1 MIKND
6 FYNDPNWVWQRGNGV
21 FTKPIVDLSRTYNA
35 FSGGETDWAAPYYM
49 GYIPWTD
56 FPQHFTPFS
65 ISIDNDAQNITFNNL
80 CVGKNIP
87 WFYTCFKESNS
98 RPISYSEM
106 IFPLDYESSTSIWV
120 NVDANETDAWV
131 SNTSGHCLI
140 NEMEI
145 IKCTQGGTFPLY
157 YMCFKVDQVNGVSD
171 IYSGTKNLTFS
182 QLKDFF
188 EGTGTLSLEIAGQS
202 TLDVNSSMIADNN
215 CLIYSESTYKYVF
228 MCGGILIP
236 DKMCNANGYVYDNYL
251 NLKIGFRLPFPEK
264 NTGNYLYTIYYIPNG
279 SLRTMGINN
288 APCLGFRRVGDTM
301 VKRDAIAQHVV
312 NYGERYFGGLNDTIS
327 FSDFPDNPGADRT
340 AYKWDER
347 GYLFKT
353 SKPYHIDCDMFWSA
367 NWRSCYNF
375 ILMLNKFDETTGGYP
390 ASSSTYDLNH
400 PVAMFNSND
409 DPTGESVNETYA
421 RVEPKLREWQK
432 AGKSISDDDF
442 DVDNMPPDE
451 PSEDDDTPPDEPQD
465 LPHDEGEPTDD
476 QDDRTLTAPTCF
488 LTQYAMGYSQL
499 QTVGVNLWQSWLT
512 PNLETWKNF
521 FFAFAEDTGTLDI
534 GAALNFI
541 ISLRV
546 FPFNL
551 AGLTTDYI
559 SPTNGV
565 YMGTGHTNFCPNA
578 SNLFKL
584 NTVIGYLDCG
594 TCEVVP
600 ETPYNDFRD
609 MYNCSVL
616 CFLPYCGTVELTPA
630 EVIGRTLHV
639 KYHIDFQSGAC
650 TAIVKVVGDKGEYT
664 VASKSGQIGF
674 TLPVTAT
681 NAGQLSAQFAK
692 DATQTMGTIGGF
704 FFKAAHA
711 QADNLNSLANAFISK
726 PKAIN
731 TDSNGNKSLSVFS
744 NNTFETSTKIGEAG
758 FNTGLS
764 LANQALDMLSRSGID
779 VPAISGGMGAESM
792 MQPDCCFVQIRRG
805 KYAKPVNYPHSQ
817 GYINGSSN
825 TISHYRGMFQGT
837 PTYPNSNNKGL
848 CKFTGVDSTGLT
860 CHDDER
866 AEIIALLESGVYL

>member
-1 MIKND
+1 MIRED
-6 FYNDPNWVWQRGNGV
+6 FYPDFAKYSDNLILTDYLTNLNVSPMTEDPLR
-21 FTKPIVDLSRTYNA
+21 A
-35 FSGGETDWAAPYYM
+35 YYM
-49 GYIPWTD
+49 GRLPNNNCKSLLWKKMKIVGTGDDKSNMTISLEADESKLMNWGYCSSSVPAQSRLIWWDAYSKYYWNCQLINSMQAYCLTTGGDIDINFMIFKFTDYRLESGATIKGAGAYKEYGIRLTSSQYINWMENGTD
-56 FPQHFTPFS
+56 LNLNFSDFGTFS
-65 ISIDNDAQNITFNNL
+65 IKSQDCNENGIWELGDNKYIILRQIANECETRYTGMSGYSYINPFYCTTVRDDGRFFALSNLQRWMVLNYKISFTQDFSDVRVSGTDTNYVTTGENAGIVSKSRDISVSAEALDYARRQSEYTLTMFGDKQTVMRTLSTTTIDGKTFYEIEIYYNIVPNDA
-80 CVGKNIP
+80 
-87 WFYTCFKESNS
+87 YTT
-98 RPISYSEM
+98 Y
-106 IFPLDYESSTSIWV
+106 
-120 NVDANETDAWV
+120 
-131 SNTSGHCLI
+131 CLI
-140 NEMEI
+140 N
-145 IKCTQGGTFPLY
+145 KA
-157 YMCFKVDQVNGVSD
+157 
-171 IYSGTKNLTFS
+171 
-182 QLKDFF
+182 KD
-188 EGTGTLSLEIAGQS
+188 GLP
-202 TLDVNSSMIADNN
+202 NSSN
-215 CLIYSESTYKYVF
+215 IYNTENTV
-228 MCGGILIP
+228 GI
-236 DKMCNANGYVYDNYL
+236 
-251 NLKIGFRLPFPEK
+251 
-264 NTGNYLYTIYYIPNG
+264 
-279 SLRTMGINN
+279 
-288 APCLGFRRVGDTM
+288 
-301 VKRDAIAQHVV
+301 
-312 NYGERYFGGLNDTIS
+312 
-327 FSDFPDNPGADRT
+327 
-340 AYKWDER
+340 
-347 GYLFKT
+347 
-353 SKPYHIDCDMFWSA
+353 
-367 NWRSCYNF
+367 
-375 ILMLNKFDETTGGYP
+375 
-390 ASSSTYDLNH
+390 
-400 PVAMFNSND
+400 FNSSNVPTGKRSFVTTYQELEPSLQKWQKYRYNIND
-409 DPTGESVNETYA
+409 DEYDPDTPPPPTPGE
-421 RVEPKLREWQK
+421 
-432 AGKSISDDDF
+432 
-442 DVDNMPPDE
+442 
-451 PSEDDDTPPDEPQD
+451 DTPPDEPQD

-488 LTQYAMGYSQL
+488 ITQYAMGYSQL
-499 QTVGVNLWQSWLT
+499 QTVGVNLWTSWLT
-512 PNLETWKNF
+512 PDLKTWKNF

-551 AGLTTDYI
+551 AGLTTNYI
-559 SPTNGV
+559 SPTDGV

-578 SNLFKL
+578 SNLFRL
-584 NTVIGYLDCG
+584 NTIIGYLDCG

-600 ETPYNDFRD
+600 KTPYNDFRD

-630 EVIGRTLHV
+630 EVIGKTLHV

-650 TAIVKVVGDKGEYT
+650 TAIVKVVGDTGEYT

-704 FFKAAHA
+704 FFKSGHA
-711 QADNLNSLANAFISK
+711 LADNLSSLTGAFISK

-731 TDSNGNKSLSVFS
+731 TDSNGNKSLNTFS

-805 KYAKPVNYPHSQ
+805 RYAKPVNYPHSQ

-825 TISHYRGMFQGT
+825 TISYYRGMFQGT

-860 CHDDER
+860 CHEDER

>member
-1 MIKND
+1 MIVND
-6 FYNDPNWVWQRGNGV
+6 FFTDTWTRGDAII
-21 FTKPIVDLSRTYNA
+21 TRDIVKLSRQYGVIT
-35 FSGGETDWAAPYYM
+35 GESDWAAPYYM
-49 GYIPWTD
+49 GYIPWSK
-56 FPQHFTPFS
+56 FPRHFTPFTVATNS
-65 ISIDNDAQNITFNNL
+65 NARTVTFHNL
-80 CVGKNIP
+80 CVDKNIP
-87 WFYTCFKESNS
+87 WFYASWGGLYQNNVRLMEILKPDTPGSASTLWNNV
-98 RPISYSEM
+98 RVRDGSY
-106 IFPLDYESSTSIWV
+106 IQG
-120 NVDANETDAWV
+120 DA
-131 SNTSGHCLI
+131 GHGLI
-140 NEMEI
+140 NQLQI
-145 IKCTQGGTFPLY
+145 IKLTQGGQYRFGY
-157 YMCFKVDQVNGVSD
+157 YCFKVNLAGQVSD
-171 IYSGTKNLTFS
+171 IYYKDNNVLNFT

-188 EGTGTLSLEIAGQS
+188 EGGSALTLEIQGGSTVDVHASDITDKGTLIYHGSDYKIVFLTSGLLLPANMMEAGEYN
-202 TLDVNSSMIADNN
+202 D
-215 CLIYSESTYKYVF
+215 F
-228 MCGGILIP
+228 
-236 DKMCNANGYVYDNYL
+236 
-251 NLKIGFRLPFPEK
+251 NLSVGFRLPVPDASG
-264 NTGNYLYTIYYIPNG
+264 GNAFTSYYIPNG
-279 SLRTMGINN
+279 LCTTANEPHINLN
-288 APCLGFRRVGDTM
+288 ENYQLSDSFRQSCVQIYDT
-301 VKRDAIAQHVV
+301 
-312 NYGERYFGGLNDTIS
+312 NYFFGGLHGELS
-327 FSDFPDNPGADRT
+327 FDDFPSFPETSDQPDN
-340 AYKWDER
+340 YKWNDEKELLLTAR
-347 GYLFKT
+347 FSGTYKNVD
-353 SKPYHIDCDMFWSA
+353 IRWSA
-367 NWRSCYNF
+367 PWRACYDF
-375 ILMLNKFDETTGGYP
+375 ILMLNKHAENSNRKPPYSDTYSTTYP
-390 ASSSTYDLNH
+390 VS
-400 PVAMFNSND
+400 MFNSTD
-409 DPTGESVNETYA
+409 TPTGESVGEPYN

-432 AGKSISDDDF
+432 AGKSISEDDF

-451 PSEDDDTPPDEPQD
+451 PGGGGEDTPPDEPQD

-476 QDDRTLTAPTCF
+476 QDSRTLTAPTCF

-499 QTVGVNLWQSWLT
+499 QTVGANLWQSWLT
-512 PNLETWKNF
+512 PDLETWKNF
-521 FFAFAEDTGTLDI
+521 FFAFAQDTGTLDI

-551 AGLTTDYI
+551 AGMTTDYI

-578 SNLFKL
+578 SNLFRL

-594 TCEVVP
+594 TCQVVP

-650 TAIVKVVGDKGEYT
+650 TALVKLVGDKGEYT

-704 FFKAAHA
+704 FFKAGHA
-711 QADNLNSLANAFISK
+711 QADNLNSLAEAFISK

-731 TDSNGNKSLSVFS
+731 TDSDGNKSLNAFS

-758 FNTGLS
+758 FNAGLS
-764 LANQALDMLSRSGID
+764 IANQALDMLSRSGID

-805 KYAKPVNYPHSQ
+805 RYAKPANYPHSQ

-825 TISHYRGMFQGT
+825 TISYYKGMFTGT
-837 PTYPNSNNKGL
+837 PSYPNSNNKGL

-860 CHDDER
+860 CHEDER

>member
-1 MIKND
+1 MIKAD
-6 FYNDPNWVWQRGNGV
+6 FYPDFQTYSDNLILTDTLTNLNVTTVNEDPLR
-21 FTKPIVDLSRTYNA
+21 A
-35 FSGGETDWAAPYYM
+35 YYM
-49 GYIPWTD
+49 GKLPNNKCRSLLWKKMKIVGTGDDKANMTISIEADEARSMNWGYCLSDQVTPDRMYWGTNKYIWGCKLINSMQAYCLNTGGDVELGFDLYEFTD
-56 FPQHFTPFS
+56 YTLESGATIKGAGIFYEANSRLTSSQYVNWMDNGTDLNLNFNNYGTVTIKSKDCNENGIWELGDNKYIVLHQISTDCETRYTGMNSNSYINPFYCTTIWIDGRSVAISNLQRWLPILYYLRFTQDFSDIRILATGTTYVTSGIDAGIISKSRDIS
-65 ISIDNDAQNITFNNL
+65 ISAEALDYARRQSQNTLTMFGDKQVIMKTLSGTTIDGKTFYEVQMIYNIVPNDA
-80 CVGKNIP
+80 
-87 WFYTCFKESNS
+87 YTTYC
-98 RPISYSEM
+98 M
-106 IFPLDYESSTSIWV
+106 INKAENGFPSSSSVYSTSNTV
-120 NVDANETDAWV
+120 GMFDSSNVPTGKRSFV
-131 SNTSGHCLI
+131 T
-140 NEMEI
+140 
-145 IKCTQGGTFPLY
+145 T
-157 YMCFKVDQVNGVSD
+157 
-171 IYSGTKNLTFS
+171 YSAL
-182 QLKDFF
+182 
-188 EGTGTLSLEIAGQS
+188 EPSLQQWQ
-202 TLDVNSSMIADNN
+202 
-215 CLIYSESTYKYVF
+215 KY
-228 MCGGILIP
+228 
-236 DKMCNANGYVYDNYL
+236 GYN
-251 NLKIGFRLPFPEK
+251 I
-264 NTGNYLYTIYYIPNG
+264 
-279 SLRTMGINN
+279 
-288 APCLGFRRVGDTM
+288 
-301 VKRDAIAQHVV
+301 
-312 NYGERYFGGLNDTIS
+312 
-327 FSDFPDNPGADRT
+327 
-340 AYKWDER
+340 
-347 GYLFKT
+347 
-353 SKPYHIDCDMFWSA
+353 
-367 NWRSCYNF
+367 
-375 ILMLNKFDETTGGYP
+375 
-390 ASSSTYDLNH
+390 
-400 PVAMFNSND
+400 ND
-409 DPTGESVNETYA
+409 DEYDPETPPTPG
-421 RVEPKLREWQK
+421 
-432 AGKSISDDDF
+432 
-442 DVDNMPPDE
+442 DV
-451 PSEDDDTPPDEPQD
+451 PPDEPQD

-488 LTQYAMGYSQL
+488 LTQYVMSYSQL

-521 FFAFAEDTGTLDI
+521 FFAFAQDTGTLDI

-551 AGLTTDYI
+551 AGLTTNYI
-559 SPTNGV
+559 SPTDGV

-578 SNLFKL
+578 SSLFRL

-594 TCEVVP
+594 TCQVVP

-650 TAIVKVVGDKGEYT
+650 TALVKLVGDKGEYT

-674 TLPVTAT
+674 TLPITAT

-704 FFKAAHA
+704 YFKAGHA
-711 QADNLNSLANAFISK
+711 LADNLNSLTGAFISK

-731 TDSNGNKSLSVFS
+731 TDNDGNKSLNTFS

-758 FNTGLS
+758 FNAGLS
-764 LANQALDMLSRSGID
+764 IANQALDMLSRSGID

-805 KYAKPVNYPHSQ
+805 RYAKPVNYPHSQ

-825 TISHYRGMFQGT
+825 TISYYRGKFSGT

-860 CHDDER
+860 CHEDER

>member
-1 MIKND
+1 MIKSD
-6 FYNDPNWVWQRGNGV
+6 FYPDYQTYSDNLVVTDTLSNQHVTTKTDDPLR
-21 FTKPIVDLSRTYNA
+21 A
-35 FSGGETDWAAPYYM
+35 YYM
-49 GYIPWTD
+49 GKLPNNKCKSLLWKDLKIVGTGDDKPNMTISLIADENRSMNWGYCMSSQTTPSRMYWANINEYYWACKLINSMQAYCLTTGGNVQITFFLFDFTDYTLDSGATIKGAGIFREYSPQLTSTEYVNWMENGTDLNLTFTDYGTITIKSQDCNVNGIWELGNNKYIIMHQIAANCETRYTGMSSGSYINPFYCTTVRSDGRFHAFSNLQRWELLDYRIRFTQD
-56 FPQHFTPFS
+56 FSDVRLYVGLGDTAYVAS
-65 ISIDNDAQNITFNNL
+65 GTGAGIISKSRDISVSAEALDYSRRQSENTYTMFGDKQTIMKTLLSTTIDSKTFYQAEMVYNIVPNDAYIT
-80 CVGKNIP
+80 
-87 WFYTCFKESNS
+87 Y
-98 RPISYSEM
+98 
-106 IFPLDYESSTSIWV
+106 
-120 NVDANETDAWV
+120 
-131 SNTSGHCLI
+131 CLI
-140 NEMEI
+140 N
-145 IKCTQGGTFPLY
+145 
-157 YMCFKVDQVNGVSD
+157 KVKNG
-171 IYSGTKNLTFS
+171 
-182 QLKDFF
+182 
-188 EGTGTLSLEIAGQS
+188 
-202 TLDVNSSMIADNN
+202 
-215 CLIYSESTYKYVF
+215 
-228 MCGGILIP
+228 
-236 DKMCNANGYVYDNYL
+236 
-251 NLKIGFRLPFPEK
+251 
-264 NTGNYLYTIYYIPNG
+264 
-279 SLRTMGINN
+279 
-288 APCLGFRRVGDTM
+288 
-301 VKRDAIAQHVV
+301 
-312 NYGERYFGGLNDTIS
+312 
-327 FSDFPDNPGADRT
+327 NPV
-340 AYKWDER
+340 
-347 GYLFKT
+347 
-353 SKPYHIDCDMFWSA
+353 
-367 NWRSCYNF
+367 
-375 ILMLNKFDETTGGYP
+375 
-390 ASSSTYDLNH
+390 SSSVYSTANT
-400 PVAMFNSND
+400 VGMFNSSNEPTGKRSSVTTYPALEPSLQQWQKYGYNIND
-409 DPTGESVNETYA
+409 DEYDPETPPTPG
-421 RVEPKLREWQK
+421 
-432 AGKSISDDDF
+432 
-442 DVDNMPPDE
+442 DV
-451 PSEDDDTPPDEPQD
+451 PPDEPQN
-465 LPHDEGEPTDD
+465 LPHDEGEPASD
-476 QDDRTLTAPTCF
+476 QDNRTLTAPTCF
-488 LTQYAMGYSQL
+488 ITQYAMGYSQL

-521 FFAFAEDTGTLDI
+521 FFAFAQDTGTLDI

-578 SNLFKL
+578 SNLFRL

-600 ETPYNDFRD
+600 ETPYSDFRD

-639 KYHIDFQSGAC
+639 KYHIDFQSGSC
-650 TAIVKVVGDKGEYT
+650 TALVKVVGDKGEYT
-664 VASKSGQIGF
+664 IASKSGQIGF

-758 FNTGLS
+758 FNAGLS
-764 LANQALDMLSRSGID
+764 IANQALDMLSRSGID

-805 KYAKPVNYPHSQ
+805 KYAKPINYPHSQ

-825 TISHYRGMFQGT
+825 TISYYRGMYSGT

-866 AEIIALLESGVYL
+866 AEIISLLESGVYL